1 MLCPVSV
8 SSNYHFV
15 FSKSLLLSKLM
26 DAMQYVSVII
36 VSSKH
41 SELIYNM
48 LRTLRFRRSRYI
60 IFINPNNIIEAWYHS
75 KKYPIES
82 VCVLK
87 HKKMNKPALSQNR
100 IIISTMNQYRKS
112 DWRNFIFVS
121 NQFRYLFLQRDAS
134 LEICSKFH
142 SLSSDELDS
151 GPLTRISSLWYVLE
165 VKVG

>member
-1 MLCPVSV
+1 
-8 SSNYHFV
+8 
-15 FSKSLLLSKLM
+15 
-26 DAMQYVSVII
+26 MQYVSVII

-112 DWRNFIFVS
+112 D
-121 NQFRYLFLQRDAS
+121 
-134 LEICSKFH
+134 
-142 SLSSDELDS
+142 
-151 GPLTRISSLWYVLE
+151 
-165 VKVG
+165 